1 MAFFAKPPRLVGME
15 ACATA
20 HHWAREIAKLGHEVR
35 LIPPAYA
42 KAYVRRNKND
52 PADAEAISETVVQ
65 APAPGHPRSR
75 RCRIVGPYRR
85 VEIRRPPAARSIAGP
100 RSMRATVSTWRPRHT
115 VGLRRCHDGS
125 TRLAHRVLAADG
137 MASEPLYGDDTLV
150 PILALGQRPDQDGT
164 IVDLCS

>member
-35 LIPPAYA
+35 LIPPAHA

-85 VEIRRPPAARSIAGP
+85 VEIRRPPAALSPGQDLCARRCQPGDLDTLSGCVGATAAALASLTECSPPMGWPQSHSMATTP
-100 RSMRATVSTWRPRHT
+100 RSQ
-115 VGLRRCHDGS
+115 
-125 TRLAHRVLAADG
+125 
-137 MASEPLYGDDTLV
+137 Y
-150 PILALGQRPDQDGT
+150 
-164 IVDLCS
+164 